1 MFSLD
6 TGAPPPGGGGAA
18 SSSSTSPASSASP
31 TTAAAAT
38 TLAAAAAAALS
49 PRATITPNSGG
60 GGAAS
65 VVSMIG
71 AAVRDS
77 LRRSSTASD
86 PGGGA
91 YLSDVN
97 DPYQRRPSYTI
108 GGTRSRENSVSSIGS
123 DELPN
128 FSGAAA
134 QGGMLAGTAAG
145 VGAKNNNLMLVEL
158 HASLQNVRSN
168 CMDLATK
175 LVQLSSELQAAVA
188 ESVGSTAV
196 LLQEHTS
203 SLADFASVV
212 AAAIKAARNQ
222 GANHQVVKDK
232 LAELQELAGKVSRL
246 KNVALRIET
255 EVEALQNMGDP
266 KKDEEEKSNAVTLS

>member
-1 MFSLD
+1 M
-6 TGAPPPGGGGAA
+6 
-18 SSSSTSPASSASP
+18 
-31 TTAAAAT
+31 
-38 TLAAAAAAALS
+38 AAAAAAALS

-86 PGGGA
+86 PGGGV

-123 DELPN
+123 DELPD

-145 VGAKNNNLMLVEL
+145 GAKNNNLMLVEL

-232 LAELQELAGKVSRL
+232 LAELQELAGKVARL
-246 KNVALRIET
+246 KDVALRIET

-266 KKDEEEKSNAVTLS
+266 KIDEEDKSSAVTLS